1 MASFRKHNKGWRA
14 EVFRQGI
21 RKSKTFPTK
30 REAQDWAART
40 EFEIQHADKVA
51 DKTKLGDVFDRY
63 AREVSPKKKGGRWEV
78 IRLEKLQKGKIAKIQ
93 LGRLAASDFATWR
106 DARLKEV
113 QPASVIREMQLMSS
127 VLSTARRE
135 WGLISSNPLSD
146 VSKPRKPPPRDRL
159 PTQDEIETMLHC
171 AGSDLAKA
179 TARAFHAFRFALE
192 TAMRAGEIAGLE
204 WDRVDLDRRV
214 VRLIHT
220 KNGRPR
226 DVPLSTKAVSLLEAL
241 PKADPV
247 FGLSSRQLDVLFR
260 KSRDKANVV
269 GLTFHDSR
277 HSAITALSKK
287 LDVLDLARMVGH
299 SDIRQLMTYYNES
312 AENIAKRLD

>member
-1 MASFRKHNKGWRA
+1 MASFRKHSKGWRV

-21 RKSKTFPTK
+21 RKSKIFPTK

-51 DKTKLGDVFDRY
+51 DKTLLGDVFDRY

-78 IRLEKLQKGKIAKIQ
+78 IRLEKLQKDKIAKIQ

-171 AGSDLAKA
+171 SGSDLAKA

-204 WDRVDLDRRV
+204 WERVDLDRRV

-226 DVPLSTKAVSLLEAL
+226 DVPLSTKAVELLEAL
-241 PKADPV
+241 PNADPV

-277 HSAITALSKK
+277 HAAITALSKK

>member
-51 DKTKLGDVFDRY
+51 DKTQLGDVFNRY

-78 IRLEKLQKGKIAKIQ
+78 IRLEKLQKDKIAKVQ

-159 PTQDEIETMLHC
+159 PTQGEIETMLHC

-214 VRLIHT
+214 ARLIHT

-226 DVPLSTKAVSLLEAL
+226 DVPLSTKAVELLEAL

-277 HSAITALSKK
+277 HAAITALSKK